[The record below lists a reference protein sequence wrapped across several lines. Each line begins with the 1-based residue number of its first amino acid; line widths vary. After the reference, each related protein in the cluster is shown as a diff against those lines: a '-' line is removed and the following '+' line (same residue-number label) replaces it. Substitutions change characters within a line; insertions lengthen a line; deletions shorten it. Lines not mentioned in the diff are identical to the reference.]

1 MSKGSHVVVLLPR
14 QQLNIFSWHLSF
26 VYNAKFVL
34 ELWIVEGS
42 SGLYLCWITLWS
54 QFRAY
59 RDGLNRSGKTLN
71 LLQLSF
77 KIKLIGYLD
86 IKM

>member
-1 MSKGSHVVVLLPR
+1 MSKGSHVVVLLPK

-26 VYNAKFVL
+26 VYKAEFVL

-42 SGLYLCWITLWS
+42 YGVCLYWILLQC

-59 RDGLNRSGKTLN
+59 KDGLNICGQNLN
-71 LLQLSF
+71 FL
-77 KIKLIGYLD
+77 
-86 IKM
+86 